1 MLANQI
7 QHYLKHKHIIHSGCT
22 VTYTPHQLHTH
33 APSTADAPHIS
44 SPRTPC
50 NTSPCSNTCMPH
62 QHHMHSLSAP
72 HTHIH
77 LHTPNIKPRG
87 SMLKNKDLNFKA
99 LIKKTKTQSESLSPH
114 STMSHALTHTHL
126 YANQNQNQHHHWSE
140 QIQSMYP
147 QKKKKNTKHVP
158 TNFFS
163 TQKRTN
169 RSLTRT
175 NKIFNKYFRISGGTW

>member
-1 MLANQI
+1 M
-7 QHYLKHKHIIHSGCT
+7 
-22 VTYTPHQLHTH
+22 H

-44 SPRTPC
+44 SPHTPC
-50 NTSPCSNTCMPH
+50 STSLCNNTRTHH

-99 LIKKTKTQSESLSPH
+99 LIKKTKTQLESLSPH

-126 YANQNQNQHHHWSE
+126 YANQNQHHHHLVLIALYKSKHNPIFTKE
-140 QIQSMYP
+140 
-147 QKKKKNTKHVP
+147 KKKYKA
-158 TNFFS
+158 
-163 TQKRTN
+163 
-169 RSLTRT
+169 LL
-175 NKIFNKYFRISGGTW
+175 IFPQFQRRPKSC